1 MQKKWQIESN
11 FFPHLINKRIFFPFW
26 KKNLI
31 LANLY
36 NYDVTCWTNHLGFR
50 IFSIRKLVFQFLC
63 FRYERNSNGQIIVL
77 NENFS
82 LPSAAYLGEHLFVNS
97 FFLCCYKSQCVSL
110 QTNYIQLRFFFWFL
124 IMIINVDDRIAFLCR
139 RMEGGLLFFYFIF
152 GECETLS
159 GFRLRFLDVSSI
171 KCNYEATT
179 EKWNRLCVCLS
190 VSVAFI
196 IR

>member
-110 QTNYIQLRFFFWFL
+110 QTNYIQLRFFFGFWLWSSMSMIESHFCVGEWRGATIFL
-124 IMIINVDDRIAFLCR
+124 
-139 RMEGGLLFFYFIF
+139 FYFWWMWN
-152 GECETLS
+152 S
-159 GFRLRFLDVSSI
+159 FRVSI
-171 KCNYEATT
+171 KVFRRFFN
-179 EKWNRLCVCLS
+179 
-190 VSVAFI
+190 
-196 IR
+196 